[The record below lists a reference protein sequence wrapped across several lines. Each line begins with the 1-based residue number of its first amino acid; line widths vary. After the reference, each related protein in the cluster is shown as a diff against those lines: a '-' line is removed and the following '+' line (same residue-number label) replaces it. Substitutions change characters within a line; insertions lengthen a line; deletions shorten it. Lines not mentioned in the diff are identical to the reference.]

1 MHTPESLLDIHTRT
15 HASLGALFGHLAE
28 IDPEELE
35 RSFVGFGYPSVRL
48 QLHHMIGA
56 EHYWITLLEGEFVV
70 TDEDAY
76 PDLPSLST
84 YREEVAGRARAWLE
98 GASPELLNQP
108 RTFATWGGREKVLVP
123 AAVVMR
129 TQTHHFTHLGQIL
142 AMVRLMGHPVRGL
155 DFPVE

>member
-1 MHTPESLLDIHTRT
+1 MYTSTALLDIHTRT
-15 HASLGALFGHLAE
+15 QASLAALFAHLATM
-28 IDPEELE
+28 EEGSLE
-35 RSFVGFGYPSVRL
+35 RSFAGFGYPTVRL

-56 EHYWITLLEGEFVV
+56 EHYWITLLEGRFVV

-76 PDLPSLST
+76 PDLASLLA
-84 YREEVAGRARAWLE
+84 YKEEVAGRGRSWLE
-98 GASPELLNQP
+98 GASTEQLNEP
-108 RTFATWGGREKVLVP
+108 ATFETWGGKEKVLVP

-129 TQTHHFTHLGQIL
+129 TQTHHFTHLGQVL